1 MDTTVKYEGINF
13 DLVIEHEEPEPETGY
28 RGCFNA
34 TSIKIEGNELIDL
47 LKESVV
53 ENLER
58 LAWND

>member
-13 DLVIEHEEPEPETGY
+13 DLVIEHKKPEPETGY

-53 ENLER
+53 EDLEK